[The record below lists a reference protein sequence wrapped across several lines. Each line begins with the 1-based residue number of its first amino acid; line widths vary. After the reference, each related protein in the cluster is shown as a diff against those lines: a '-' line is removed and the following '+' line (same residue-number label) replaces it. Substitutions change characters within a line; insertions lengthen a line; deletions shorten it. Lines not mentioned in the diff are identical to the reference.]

1 MKEFNRA
8 IPNNQSQFGTHGYDN
23 GGVGYGG
30 TEKPNNSN
38 MFVMPKPDWNVQ
50 GHSNDSVI
58 CINGE
63 NIMKNDSKFY
73 YFENL
78 VITRIVDGIFSLLC
92 ATKQIPDIIY
102 NKHSSICK
110 HIIDLLKIKMLKHEY
125 IFSGVL
131 DAYEKYNELIKKNE
145 MQQHNIG
152 KVAGAGTGAGAGGAT
167 TTIMTKKKK
176 NTNQNLNLNYMDDS
190 PYHLD
195 NLLMNEHM
203 NNNLIANPVTITEEG
218 NCCYMII
225 IDRREDPVTPL
236 LTQWTYQAML
246 HELVG
251 INNNTI
257 NLNNN
262 SSNNNSGSSSNSIIS
277 YNSTIDR
284 SNGINKRKDSDIN
297 EIEKDKIVMSCNY
310 DSFYNEHLF
319 DNFGDL
325 GQAVNN
331 YVNYYQEE
339 TAKKSKIESIDD
351 IEKFIELFPNYKKL
365 SNNVTKHVNIL
376 HSLSTIL
383 EKRQLFMISEIEQ
396 DIFMYNKKNEH
407 IKKVLDLIKNDKYT
421 NYDVLRVSLLFCLKY
436 EDKELIK
443 IIKNELIKRNIN
455 QKQIILIDALLL
467 YSNVQIRNNKLF
479 KEQSLLNYAKSTIS
493 RTIIGTPNVLTLHK
507 SYIYFLLED
516 LIKSKLN
523 NQIYTTTNL
532 LNIEPNMNKTV
543 NSIIIF
549 FIGGATYEEYK
560 DIKQLSKKYNI
571 QFLLGST
578 QIHNSQSFLA

>member
-1 MKEFNRA
+1 M
-8 IPNNQSQFGTHGYDN
+8 G
-23 GGVGYGG
+23 
-30 TEKPNNSN
+30 
-38 MFVMPKPDWNVQ
+38 
-50 GHSNDSVI
+50 
-58 CINGE
+58 
-63 NIMKNDSKFY
+63 
-73 YFENL
+73 
-78 VITRIVDGIFSLLC
+78 
-92 ATKQIPDIIY
+92 
-102 NKHSSICK
+102 
-110 HIIDLLKIKMLKHEY
+110 
-125 IFSGVL
+125 
-131 DAYEKYNELIKKNE
+131 
-145 MQQHNIG
+145 
-152 KVAGAGTGAGAGGAT
+152 
-167 TTIMTKKKK
+167 
-176 NTNQNLNLNYMDDS
+176 DS
-190 PYHLD
+190 PFHLD
-195 NLLMNEHM
+195 NLLMNERM
-203 NNNLIANPVTITEEG
+203 NNNLVGNVPTIREG
-218 NCCYMII
+218 NCCYLIV

-257 NLNNN
+257 NLNSNSSGYNSSGNN
-262 SSNNNSGSSSNSIIS
+262 SSG
-277 YNSTIDR
+277 YNSSGYNSSGYNSMGDK
-284 SNGINKRKDSDIN
+284 SNGINRKKDSNNIG
-297 EIEKDKIVMSCNY
+297 ETEKDKIVMSCNY

-331 YVNYYQEE
+331 YVTYYQEE

-365 SNNVTKHVNIL
+365 SSNVTKHVNIL

-383 EKRQLFMISEIEQ
+383 EKRHLFLISEIEQ

-407 IKKVLDLIKNDKYT
+407 IKKVLDLIKNEKYT

-523 NQIYTTTNL
+523 NEIYTTTNL
-532 LNIEPNMNKTV
+532 LNIEPNMNKTI

-560 DIKQLSKKYNI
+560 DIQQLSKKYNI

-578 QIHNSQSFLA
+578 QIHNSQSFLADVLQMVKA